1 MVASRP
7 TAKFSEFPKQIQAI
21 SDKKMEEIPKKKVA
35 FQKIIVP
42 KIKESR
48 KIVELKREVK
58 KKTETQQA
66 SQEKLKEVMEKIKR
80 KISEEKEAAEAKKAR
95 VMEKPHQSGSI
106 NSLRQAVEKGQR
118 KVSQRAPFLRL
129 WK

>member
-1 MVASRP
+1 
-7 TAKFSEFPKQIQAI
+7 
-21 SDKKMEEIPKKKVA
+21 MEEIPKKKVA
-35 FQKIIVP
+35 FQRITVP
-42 KIKESR
+42 KLQKER
-48 KIVELKREVK
+48 KIVELKK
-58 KKTETQQA
+58 GAKGKTETQKA
-66 SQEKLKEVMEKIKR
+66 SQEKLREVMEKVKR

-95 VMEKPHQSGSI
+95 VIERPHQSGSI